1 MLAASATP
9 PLPPADLWR
18 CLTPCVRVQA
28 LWKGNGVT
36 MVHRLPY
43 SAINFFTYEHL
54 LRHLSGTGFDEA
66 AEARDAGTALTP
78 AGVRHRLAA
87 GAGAGLVACASTY
100 PLDLVRTR
108 LATQTTTNIRYT
120 GMRHALRSIYAEEGA
135 LGLYRGLGA
144 TLVGVAPSLAINFA
158 AYDAL
163 RRHATH
169 RAPSAPPAVLAMAAG
184 STAGAVSARC
194 CFPLDLVRRRMQLAD
209 APGTALSR
217 IGPLGRMVDVAADVA
232 RRDGMRGFY
241 RGIVPEL
248 AKVVPGVGIAFSV
261 YEAAKKQLKVETC

>member
-1 MLAASATP
+1 M
-9 PLPPADLWR
+9 
-18 CLTPCVRVQA
+18 RVQA

-184 STAGAVSARC
+184 SAAGAVSALC